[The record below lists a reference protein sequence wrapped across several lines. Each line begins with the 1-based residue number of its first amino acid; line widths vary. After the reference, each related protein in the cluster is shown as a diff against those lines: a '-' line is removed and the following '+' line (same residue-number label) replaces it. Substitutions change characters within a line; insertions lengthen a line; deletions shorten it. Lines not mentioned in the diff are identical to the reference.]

1 VYIRDV
7 DILTPL
13 NESVIALLIVNKTN
27 ELPLLAIR
35 SIRRQSDAKIYVG
48 YLHETDILEIRNI
61 DNIHFIDL
69 MNHLEIRDRDLFVS
83 SQYTEYSSELFFK
96 LVQLKW
102 ALFIRVAE
110 VIRSGIIVYSD
121 LDVVWLDDVIDYVK
135 QIFDTDSKISICIQD
150 QTFKSVEKELCM
162 GLFSMRVNEDSVS
175 FLEQMATNHKNS
187 LLLNPRSGDDGVITD
202 YYRSL
207 QDKSSFYLLPQL
219 GFPIGSLANSYFDVG
234 YFSGLRLK
242 NPYIFH
248 ANYVVGARRK
258 LILLLAMSNNFG
270 LPVKFLEVK
279 SSVKLELILRKY
291 LLRLIHI
298 IRT

>member
-1 VYIRDV
+1 MDF
-7 DILTPL
+7 PKPP

-27 ELPLLAIR
+27 QLPLLAIS

-48 YLHETDILEIRNI
+48 YLNESDIFEIRNI
-61 DNIHFIDL
+61 ENIRFVNL
-69 MNHLEIRDRDLFVS
+69 MNYLEMNDRDLLVS
-83 SQYTEYSSELFFK
+83 SQYADYSSELFFK

-102 ALFIRVAE
+102 VLFIQLAK
-110 VIRSGIIVYSD
+110 VIRGGIIVYSD
-121 LDVVWLDDVIDYVK
+121 LDVIWLDDVLTYIE
-135 QIFDTDSKISICIQD
+135 QIYDKDSKISICIQD

-162 GLFSMRVNEDSVS
+162 GLFSIRVNDDSAS
-175 FLEQMATNHKNS
+175 FLEQMSTNHKNS

-207 QDKSSFYLLPQL
+207 QDKTSFYLLPQIS
-219 GFPIGSLANSYFDVG
+219 FPIGSLANSYFDVG
-234 YFSGLRLK
+234 YFSGLRLE

-248 ANYVVGARRK
+248 ANYVVGVRRK

-270 LPVKFLEVK
+270 LAFKFLEVK

-291 LLRLIHI
+291 LLRMMHI
-298 IRT
+298 FKT